1 PPRDPHSF
9 PTRRSSD
16 LLSNLVATGQLRM
29 GDWIRVDC
37 DAQLQ
42 RLNFYKDAEEVA
54 AEEMAAIASASTGE
68 LAAVAAAPACA
79 ESSPARSEEHTSELQ
94 SLRHLV

>member
-1 PPRDPHSF
+1 M
-9 PTRRSSD
+9 
-16 LLSNLVATGQLRM
+16 SNLAATGQLRL

-54 AEEMAAIASASTGE
+54 AEEMAAIASASAGE
-68 LAAVAAAPACA
+68 LAAAAPACA
-79 ESSPARSEEHTSELQ
+79 ESSPAAKVRSIRRE
-94 SLRHLV
+94 